1 MRLKMAKIKTEPMAK
16 ILSSFS
22 ETDFPFSLSFQTVF
36 LSLSFKDDTLLLLL
50 LLLRARTI
58 PYSRKAEKMKKMQ
71 VSNQTS
77 IAVTVVAEKKLG
89 TIKN

>member
-1 MRLKMAKIKTEPMAK
+1 MAKMKTEPMAK

-22 ETDFPFSLSFQTVF
+22 ETHFPFSLSFQTAF
-36 LSLSFKDDTLLLLL
+36 LSLSFKDDTLLLLLL